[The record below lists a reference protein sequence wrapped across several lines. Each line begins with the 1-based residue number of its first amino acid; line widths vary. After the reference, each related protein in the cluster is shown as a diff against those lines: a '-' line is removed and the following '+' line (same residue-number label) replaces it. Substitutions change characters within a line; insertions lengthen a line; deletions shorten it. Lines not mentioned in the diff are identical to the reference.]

1 MFAKKQILIQP
12 LILLSLLAGIWSGW
26 IRIGFDFPVSSFS
39 GNHGALMT
47 GGFIGTLICLERALG
62 FKNKIALLVP
72 AVSSLSII
80 FFLLQMQNIAYIMI
94 LLGSIGLVIMYFTLL
109 KNFNEIHMIVMM
121 IGSMCWFI
129 GNAILV
135 KTNFYPSA
143 VMWWIAFVFFTI
155 TGERLELSRY
165 LMISSFKKYL
175 LVVFM
180 LIYIIG
186 ILIPFHDSG
195 GYVIG
200 FSLISSGLWLFKY
213 DMARKSIKREGQH
226 FFSGLVL
233 LFGYGWLIICGL
245 FMAYGAY
252 GGLLYDAALHS
263 FFLGFVFSMIF
274 AHAPIILPG
283 VLRLTINPFN
293 KSLYSWFILLQLSLL
308 LRISDVFIG
317 ITALKLFA
325 GITNGIAI
333 LGFFINMVIIVLLIK
348 RKPALK

>member
-1 MFAKKQILIQP
+1 MKKQILILP
-12 LILLSLLAGIWSGW
+12 FILISLLAGIWSGW
-26 IRIGFDFPVSSFS
+26 IRIGFDFPVSYPS
-39 GNHGALMT
+39 GNHGAMMV

-62 FKNKIALLVP
+62 FKNKIALFIP
-72 AVSSLSII
+72 AISSLSIF
-80 FFLLQMQNIAYIMI
+80 FFLIQMQNIAFI
-94 LLGSIGLVIMYFTLL
+94 LLLIGSIGLVILYFTLL
-109 KNFNEIHMIVMM
+109 NKFNEIHMIVM
-121 IGSMCWFI
+121 IGSLCWFI
-129 GNAILV
+129 GNAILI

-165 LMISSFKKYL
+165 LQISKLQKYM

-200 FSLISSGLWLFKY
+200 FSFISSGLWLFKY
-213 DMARKSIKREGQH
+213 DMAKKSLKRDGQH
-226 FFSGLVL
+226 FFSGIVL
-233 LFGYGWLIICGL
+233 LFGYGWLIVCGL

-283 VLRLTINPFN
+283 VLRLQINPFH
-293 KSLYSWFILLQLSLL
+293 KILYIWFILLQLSLAT
-308 LRISDVFIG
+308 RILSIIFKFTGFKLIG
-317 ITALKLFA
+317 GL
-325 GITNGIAI
+325 TNGIAI
-333 LGFFINMVIIVLLIK
+333 LGFFITMAILVKLAK
-348 RKPALK
+348 K